1 MSKLKSLVS
10 LLNKLFFI
18 KEEFLLSEYH
28 IEDLSTI
35 LSTVCFKVN
44 RDKEEQSSDLVDI
57 GGVKCK
63 FVGIVKSDF
72 FCLSKKV
79 SHPQSFLPRV
89 IGRLESINEQT
100 IIKLKYGLFPLTK
113 FWLIFWLI
121 ICIGATTFI
130 TLHLSH
136 KYPIWLP
143 IVIYLGFYAVAYG
156 NFKLH
161 CRDFRKVLDKEI

>member
-28 IEDLSTI
+28 IDDLSTI
-35 LSTVCFKVN
+35 LSAVCFKVN
-44 RDKEEQSSDLVDI
+44 KEKEEQSSDLVEI

-89 IGRLESINEQT
+89 IGRLESVDEQT
-100 IIKLKYGLFPLTK
+100 IIRLKYGLFPLTK
-113 FWLIFWLI
+113 FWLIFWFVICAIAVLLI
-121 ICIGATTFI
+121 LLHAT
-130 TLHLSH
+130 HRLSLIH
-136 KYPIWLP
+136 I
-143 IVIYLGFYAVAYG
+143 
-156 NFKLH
+156 
-161 CRDFRKVLDKEI
+161 

>member
-1 MSKLKSLVS
+1 MSKLKFLVS
-10 LLNKLFFI
+10 LLNKLLFV
-18 KEEFLLSEYH
+18 KEEFLLSEFH
-28 IEDLSTI
+28 IDDLSTI

-44 RDKEEQSSDLVDI
+44 KEKEEQSSDLVDI

-79 SHPQSFLPRV
+79 SHPQNFLPRV
-89 IGRLESINEQT
+89 IGRLESINDET
-100 IIKLKYGLFPLTK
+100 IIRLKYGLFPLTK
-113 FWLIFWLI
+113 FWLIFWFILCTVAVILI
-121 ICIGATTFI
+121 LVHAT
-130 TLHLSH
+130 H

-143 IVIYLGFYAVAYG
+143 IVIFTGFYAVAYA

-161 CRDFRKVLDKEI
+161 CKDFRKVLEEEI